1 MKEMKITIGIL
12 IVLTL
17 AFWMILFKGGGDSG
31 YIGGVSS
38 LSYSGSTYGNGTTN
52 GSRSGNGQAIIT
64 FVKRAQLPIVY
75 NGTTLEKIIFNGTE
89 ITSLIYNGTKLFF
102 ERMKAR
108 FRTWSS
114 WMKQAAYF

>member
-1 MKEMKITIGIL
+1 MVKAEDAYPHLPTTTSR
-12 IVLTL
+12 VP
-17 AFWMILFKGGGDSG
+17 
-31 YIGGVSS
+31 S
-38 LSYSGSTYGNGTTN
+38 LSYSGSTYG
-52 GSRSGNGQAIIT
+52 
-64 FVKRAQLPIVY
+64 
-75 NGTTLEKIIFNGTE
+75 NGTE

>member
-1 MKEMKITIGIL
+1 MKRMKITVGIL
-12 IVLTL
+12 IVLTTL
-17 AFWMILFKGGGDSG
+17 AFWLILFKGGGAG
-31 YIGGVSS
+31 YIGGVPS

-75 NGTTLEKIIFNGTE
+75 NDSTLEKIIFNGTK